1 MPSDDRHLIW
11 PFVRHEEETD
21 FRIFVARTKIA
32 AHPTSQKEHRFTV
45 LDGADWTNVIAL
57 TASQDVVL
65 IRQYRH
71 GTDTVTLE
79 IPGGAVD
86 PGESHRLAAERELL
100 EETGYQAKRWSRLG
114 SVRPNPALQVNRCS
128 TWLAEGA
135 EQVAEPMLD
144 EGEAIEVKTVP
155 LERVRPLIASGEID
169 HALVVAAFYYLFESH
184 RAPETR

>member
-1 MPSDDRHLIW
+1 MSSDDRHLIW

-32 AHPTSQKEHRFTV
+32 SHPTSKQEHRFTV
-45 LDGADWTNVIAL
+45 LDGADWTNVIAV
-57 TASQDVVL
+57 TEAEEVVL

-71 GTDTVTLE
+71 GTDLVTLE

-100 EETGYQAKRWSRLG
+100 EETGYRAERWSRLG
-114 SVRPNPALQVNRCS
+114 AVRPNPALQANSCS

-135 EQVAEPMLD
+135 RRVSEPNLD
-144 EGEAIEVKTVP
+144 AGEAIEVRTLP
-155 LERVRPLIASGEID
+155 LDQVRSLIASGEID
-169 HALVVAAFYYLFESH
+169 HALVVAAFYYLFES
-184 RAPETR
+184 RS